1 MVECIPPLLHT
12 EIGTVSLLA
21 SSRCIHCASAATDV
35 NSSFILRDAS
45 SCSVVALTTDWYP
58 EYVLDHFQ
66 NLVYNLPIFQISR
79 KPPTSFWVSLLKTDK
94 RTRVNTLP
102 LSTCSRGN
110 EQDIAA
116 AKLTDSQCLGFRQ
129 SHLPSRKSR
138 SAPFP
143 CITTSSATGH
153 CRRTWS
159 CAHIHR
165 MTIY

>member
-1 MVECIPPLLHT
+1 MHTSTIHT
-12 EIGTVSLLA
+12 ETGTVSLLA